1 MNGPKI
7 SVLITTF
14 NHERWIETC
23 LDSVLSQGD
32 VNLEIIVHDDNSS
45 DLTCRKLELFANDCK
60 IIRNET
66 GVNIGISESFNKL
79 LRMATG
85 EYIAVMSGDDAWH
98 ESKLSTQVRFME
110 ENKAVDICFTD
121 SLTLDAE
128 DNIGPRFPVFLADDL
143 DRKQWVH
150 RLFFGNCLPA
160 MSALLRNGGWVQR
173 NRMDVVLR
181 QLQDWDYWVRAA
193 CDGINFH
200 MIDEPLTFYRVVGGS
215 VSMDASPQKNSR
227 HNYET
232 IRCLKSYKRLHLA
245 ELREVFGSYVEDHD
259 LFVKDRSVEVG
270 LAILLSKVDNRA
282 YKLAAAD
289 ILSDYFASGASAL
302 TDHQYHDFIGEL
314 NL

>member
-23 LDSVLSQGD
+23 LDSVLSQSD
-32 VNLEIIVHDDNSS
+32 VNLDILVHDDNSS
-45 DLTCRKLELFANDCK
+45 DMTCRKLEAFSADCK
-60 IIRNET
+60 IVRNET
-66 GVNIGISESFNKL
+66 GSNIGISESFNKL
-79 LRMATG
+79 LKMATG
-85 EYIAVMSGDDAWH
+85 DYIAVMSGDDAWH
-98 ESKLSTQVRFME
+98 ESKLSTQLRFME
-110 ENKAVDICFTD
+110 ENRAFDICFTD
-121 SLTLDAE
+121 SLTLDVA
-128 DNIGPRFPVFLADDL
+128 DNIGPRFPVFQSSNM
-143 DRKQWVH
+143 DRKQWIH

-160 MSALLRNGGWVQR
+160 TSALLRNGGWVKR
-173 NRMDVVLR
+173 NKMDALLR

-193 CDGINFH
+193 CDGANFH
-200 MIDEPLTFYRVVGGS
+200 IIDEPLAFYRVVDGS
-215 VSMDASPQKNSR
+215 VSINTSPQKNSR

-232 IRCLKSYKRLHLA
+232 IRCLKSYRRLHLT
-245 ELREVFGSYVEDHD
+245 ELREIFGSYVEDHH

-270 LAILLSKVDNRA
+270 LAILLGKVDNRS

-314 NL
+314 GL